1 MVKSS
6 YIEDFVHITAYEY
19 DILAHSFPLSTIPPG
34 GGDRKPSRKMDAAS
48 NAYDDL
54 CLQMPEITVST
65 SMPPDME
72 AGSYMRQAKEKERR
86 RERDANRQTLTS
98 KPENMGHNRSKSMD
112 YHPVKSNKV
121 FGNQPEFRR
130 HDPYKTKPPLH
141 PASKK
146 SSLESRSP
154 KVQSRRSSLKSS
166 ACSIDSCGS
175 SHASKFDMEP
185 GYSSGEKQ
193 RKSQHSHSS
202 SEKLAKGYNSGERE
216 RHSRRGY
223 NSLTSDKLS
232 RGYSSGER
240 ERYIKGGYGSSEKLA
255 KGYSSGERD
264 RHLRGGYSSSGKG
277 YSSGEKMPAFVS
289 NHKPSGGSERHLSSG
304 SGSGGGGRRISS
316 DGEKKNPDTLKRS
329 ASLKSSSGSPGR
341 KVLSSSLLFRDEDP
355 SYVHNSF
362 NLYLDMEVF
371 NTDMGEHFKMAFK
384 VRILACISSG

>member
-1 MVKSS
+1 MNA
-6 YIEDFVHITAYEY
+6 T
-19 DILAHSFPLSTIPPG
+19 
-34 GGDRKPSRKMDAAS
+34 S
-48 NAYDDL
+48 NENDDL

-72 AGSYMRQAKEKERR
+72 AGSYMRQAREKEKERR
-86 RERDANRQTLTS
+86 RERDVNRQTLLS

-121 FGNQPEFRR
+121 FGNQSEFRR
-130 HDPYKTKPPLH
+130 HYADPYKTKPPMY

-166 ACSIDSCGS
+166 ACSIDSYGS
-175 SHASKFDMEP
+175 SHASKFDTEP
-185 GYSSGEKQ
+185 GCSSGEKQ

-202 SEKLAKGYNSGERE
+202 SEKLAKGYSSGERE

-223 NSLTSDKLS
+223 NSTDKLS

-240 ERYIKGGYGSSEKLA
+240 ERYIKGGYGSGEKLA
-255 KGYSSGERD
+255 KGYSSGEGD
-264 RHLRGGYSSSGKG
+264 RYLRGGYSSSGKG

-289 NHKPSGGSERHLSSG
+289 SRKPSGGTERHLSSG

-341 KVLSSSLLFRDEDP
+341 KVFSSSLLFRDEDP

-384 VRILACISSG
+384 VRIPACNPQGSSTLRSYSRSGY